1 MAHDYPGAT
10 GEPKSGDW
18 ETGRLMTMLLSIVE
32 SVTHY
37 IADICGVL
45 LIVGGT
51 R

>member
-1 MAHDYPGAT
+1 MPTLVSLVTEIGVPQCRMT
-10 GEPKSGDW
+10 L
-18 ETGRLMTMLLSIVE
+18 GRYLSVVE